1 MDRPEDIPRYRPI
14 GDYAL
19 IGDCHGSALVSSTGS
34 VDWCCLRRFD
44 SDPVFFR
51 LLDAECGGTWDVLAD
66 GPAEVSRAYLPG
78 TTVLRTTFRTPSG
91 VATVTDFM
99 PVGRS
104 RDASVH
110 DYTSLNAPCWLV
122 RRFEGIEGQVGL
134 TTHCRPRGT
143 AFSKAPLAL
152 VRGDEGA
159 FRCDGLSLWCDGAAD
174 IDGEGVTV
182 RMDLRPGV
190 VQTAVLTQ
198 GEPLTDPRRHCGD
211 LLDTTLAFWR
221 EWIEYSRYRGPYQDA
236 VMRSALTLKLLT
248 YAPTGAIV
256 AAPTTSLPEE
266 IGGERNWDY
275 RYCWLRDASLTLYAL
290 GVLGYSGE
298 ARRFADFLVRR
309 CFREGSA
316 VHIMYSIDGEPY
328 LPERRLDHLDGY
340 AGSRPVRV
348 GNGAYNQMQLDV
360 HGEVLDWALLR
371 VALGYRLLKDETGY
385 LRASAD
391 HVGRVWRKP
400 EQGLWETR
408 GGGRDFVHGKAM
420 AWAALDRAIRL
431 FGTEPT
437 WEAARTD
444 ILGAI
449 RKDGVAGQPP
459 YLVQAFGS
467 GEADAALLQVPM
479 LGMPL
484 DDALLAETVRHVE
497 RELGDGDL
505 VYRYKGEDGVSG
517 GEGAFFITSFWLVD
531 ALLAVGR
538 GEEARRLFERLL
550 TRANDVGLYAEEADV
565 RTGVFL
571 GNFPQA
577 FTHLALISS
586 ATLLHL
592 HEMGGAEAL
601 RGTHADRA
609 RRLVGS
615 TEGLKA
621 LLYALRRNRGVRLR
635 SSRRS
640 VLSFDS
646 GVQ

>member
-1 MDRPEDIPRYRPI
+1 MSRPDDVQRYRPI

-19 IGDCHGSALVSSTGS
+19 IGDCHGSALVSSSGS

-44 SDPVFFR
+44 SDPIFFR
-51 LLDAECGGTWDVLAD
+51 LLDAECGGTWDVLPD
-66 GPAEVSRAYLPG
+66 GHAEVSRAYLPG
-78 TTVLRTTFRTPSG
+78 TAVLRTTFRTGSS

-122 RRFEGIEGQVGL
+122 RRFEGVEGQVGL
-134 TTHCRPRGT
+134 TTRCRPRGT
-143 AFSKAPLAL
+143 GFSTAPLAL
-152 VRGDEGA
+152 VRGDDGA
-159 FRCDGLSLWCDGAAD
+159 FRCDGLSLWCSGAAD
-174 IDGEGVTV
+174 LDGEGVTI
-182 RMDLRPGV
+182 RMDLRPGMIE
-190 VQTAVLTQ
+190 TAVLMQ
-198 GEPLTDPRRHCGD
+198 GEPLTDPRHHGGD

-328 LPERRLDHLDGY
+328 LPERTLDHLDGY

-385 LRASAD
+385 RRASAD

-431 FGTEPT
+431 FGTKPM
-437 WEAARTD
+437 WEAARAD
-444 ILGAI
+444 ILAAI
-449 RKDGVAGQPP
+449 RQDGVAGKPP
-459 YLVQAFGS
+459 YLVQAFRS

-550 TRANDVGLYAEEADV
+550 ARANDVGLYAEEADV
-565 RTGVFL
+565 RTGGFL

-592 HEMGGAEAL
+592 HDMGGAAAL

-621 LLYALRRNRGVRLR
+621 LLYALGRNRGIRLR
-635 SSRRS
+635 SSMRS
-640 VLSFDS
+640 VLSF
-646 GVQ
+646 G

>member
-1 MDRPEDIPRYRPI
+1 
-14 GDYAL
+14 
-19 IGDCHGSALVSSTGS
+19 
-34 VDWCCLRRFD
+34 
-44 SDPVFFR
+44 
-51 LLDAECGGTWDVLAD
+51 
-66 GPAEVSRAYLPG
+66 
-78 TTVLRTTFRTPSG
+78 
-91 VATVTDFM
+91 
-99 PVGRS
+99 
-104 RDASVH
+104 
-110 DYTSLNAPCWLV
+110 
-122 RRFEGIEGQVGL
+122 VGL
-134 TTHCRPRGT
+134 TTRCRPRGT
-143 AFSKAPLAL
+143 GFSTAPLAL
-152 VRGDEGA
+152 VRGDDGA
-159 FRCDGLSLWCDGAAD
+159 FRCDGLSLWCSGAAD
-174 IDGEGVTV
+174 LDGEGVTI
-182 RMDLRPGV
+182 RMDLRPGMIE
-190 VQTAVLTQ
+190 TAVLMQ
-198 GEPLTDPRRHCGD
+198 GEPLTDPRHHGGD

-328 LPERRLDHLDGY
+328 LPERTLDHLDGY

-431 FGTEPT
+431 FGTKPM
-437 WEAARTD
+437 WEAARAD
-444 ILGAI
+444 ILAAI
-449 RKDGVAGQPP
+449 RQDGVAGEPP

-531 ALLAVGR
+531 ALLVVGR

-550 TRANDVGLYAEEADV
+550 ARANDVGLYAEEADV
-565 RTGVFL
+565 RTGGFL

-592 HEMGGAEAL
+592 HDMGGAAAL

-621 LLYALRRNRGVRLR
+621 LLYALRRNRGIRLR
-635 SSRRS
+635 SSMRS
-640 VLSFDS
+640 VLSF
-646 GVQ
+646 G